1 MPADPPELVAEIK
14 HAIDDVALQKPDAL
28 AAFDRNPFQGIY
40 SLTSIEPEEEGRV
53 IPKMLGWQP
62 ALDALKTAGV
72 TNPRFSSGFSLSKPA
87 GGPALYWHRCATH
100 AANTSNTHSSPR
112 LSHAAT
118 GTTGAS
124 LRSRGWRAAR
134 SCS

>member
-40 SLTSIEPEEEGRV
+40 SLTSIEPEEDARV

-87 GGPALYWHRCATH
+87 GGPALYWHRCA
-100 AANTSNTHSSPR
+100 APPLA
-112 LSHAAT
+112 LVEED
-118 GTTGAS
+118 GAQPPPF
-124 LRSRGWRAAR
+124 LTQ
-134 SCS
+134 

>member
-1 MPADPPELVAEIK
+1 MISLSGSLLLMRLVVPADPPELVAEIK

-40 SLTSIEPEEEGRV
+40 SLTSIEPEEDARV

-87 GGPALYWHRCATH
+87 GGPALYWHRCA
-100 AANTSNTHSSPR
+100 APPLA
-112 LSHAAT
+112 LVEED
-118 GTTGAS
+118 GAQPPPF
-124 LRSRGWRAAR
+124 LTQ
-134 SCS
+134 